1 MNIISTLRIKQKTL
15 IIATSLLLGLALTP
29 TTSIA
34 ANAEKGGYRNND
46 THNTYK
52 QQGSRHAKKNI
63 RHQNNGQHNK
73 HRNKYNGHHHKYV
86 HANRRHIMSQHHR
99 YEHNKHRSH
108 SHRKAHHMLNNHYH
122 PDRFAVQIGDH
133 TGSFSIF
140 VRD

>member
-1 MNIISTLRIKQKTL
+1 MSIISTLRIKQKTL
-15 IIATSLLLGLALTP
+15 IIATSLLLCLALTP

-73 HRNKYNGHHHKYV
+73 HRNKYNGHHNKHAYV
-86 HANRRHIMSQHHR
+86 DCRHHR

-108 SHRKAHHMLNNHYH
+108 YHRKAHHMLNNHYH

-133 TGSFSIF
+133 TGRFSIF